1 MTETGTDGEARDE
14 TAEQSPS
21 GTELCAVRL
30 PESDVYHISRGNGP
44 VCRSDSWG
52 KSIGGSAQ
60 TAEIEEAERFF
71 DRCDICEATFHGQL
85 GLTTT
90 EIRAEIRETL
100 GMDSDDGTV
109 FDVDELIRLHRVVVD
124 DDRSVDMEADY
135 DE

>member
-1 MTETGTDGEARDE
+1 MSDHDGVGRAGE
-14 TAEQSPS
+14 TAEQSSS

-30 PESDVYHISRGNGP
+30 PGSDVYHISRGNGP
-44 VCRSDSWG
+44 VCKSDSG
-52 KSIGGSAQ
+52 VKFNGGTAQ
-60 TAEIEEAERFF
+60 TATVEDAETFF
-71 DRCDICEATFHGQL
+71 DRCGTCKVTFHGQL

-109 FDVDELIRLHRVVVD
+109 FDVDELIKLHRVVVGGGQ
-124 DDRSVDMEADY
+124 SADMEADY